1 MPYQIYEKNMK
12 KEYIN
17 PKSKVFDIYIDT
29 VLLDTSIKF
38 SSDPNDATDAP
49 EAEEARC
56 RFGSEFSFEADF
68 SCE

>member
-1 MPYQIYEKNMK
+1 MPYQIYEKNME

-29 VLLDTSIKF
+29 ELLIQSNINVGGET
-38 SSDPNDATDAP
+38 NAP

>member
-1 MPYQIYEKNMK
+1 MK

-29 VLLDTSIKF
+29 ELLIQSNINVGDPTDDTGAK
-38 SSDPNDATDAP
+38 
-49 EAEEARC
+49 EARC

>member
-1 MPYQIYEKNMK
+1 MK

-29 VLLDTSIKF
+29 ELLIQSNINVG
-38 SSDPNDATDAP
+38 DPTGAT